1 MLLDYYTGEPI
12 LNIGQNYVVEFDIKQ
27 NKIISEASTLHTYKT
42 VRAILPNK
50 EEIYFIGFEEALK
63 SGFVYLNNY
72 NAVFHPDVK
81 EITLNQENSYNTF
94 KYSKNE
100 KNSVIITNTYRISEG
115 LKYTFGVEL
124 ETASGFIPDFIA
136 WKYNMDCIRDGSI
149 TGGEYVTGILQGDLG
164 FTELSRITKLL
175 NKSCTI
181 DHKCGVHVHIGG
193 INNNK
198 LFTVAAYK
206 LGLLLQDE
214 IFSMLP
220 HSRLNTRNTY
230 YSSNNRN
237 SACDKLKSLEILE
250 IPYKQTNYLFDV
262 YIDECYN
269 KIFKWLSDNRTEKPN
284 NKINKRFSHPS
295 GKYPNSRYVWLN
307 LIPLNFNKKQ
317 EGNSLSNSNKND
329 LSKIKKSQTLE
340 FRNHSASLNYKKIK
354 NWILICMA
362 FVNYVE
368 NRPLDILNSQEIRLI
383 DILSFSYKDNLEH
396 LLEYIEKR
404 KNKFA
409 TKNVEENWKI
419 EDQEYQEEII
429 YPEIFDNSKLNIV
442 KYK

>member
-1 MLLDYYTGEPI
+1 MLLDYYTNEPI
-12 LNIGQNYVVEFDIKQ
+12 TSIGTKYVVNYDIKE
-27 NKIISEASTLHTYKT
+27 NKIISEACTLHTYKT
-42 VRAILPNK
+42 VKAILPD
-50 EEIYFIGFEEALK
+50 ETEIYFIGFDEAIK
-63 SGFVYLNNY
+63 SGFIYKSNY
-72 NAVFHPDVK
+72 DFVIHPDLK
-81 EITLNQENSYNTF
+81 EKSLKPKESYNTF
-94 KYSKNE
+94 KFSNNQKNKRE
-100 KNSVIITNTYRISEG
+100 INTFKISEG

-149 TGGEYVTGILQGDLG
+149 TGGEYVTGILKGDLG
-164 FTELSRITKLL
+164 FIELSRITKLL

-220 HSRLNTRNTY
+220 SSRLNTRNTY
-230 YSSNNRN
+230 YSNNNRK
-237 SACDKLKSLEILE
+237 SACDKLKPFEILE
-250 IPYKQTNYLFDV
+250 IPFNKTNYLFDIYV
-262 YIDECYN
+262 DECYN
-269 KIFKWLSDNRTEKPN
+269 QIFSWLSDGRVEKPN
-284 NKINKRFSHPS
+284 NRVNKRSTHPS

-307 LIPLNFNKKQ
+307 FVPLNFNKKDT
-317 EGNSLSNSNKND
+317 ELLSIKSDELLINN
-329 LSKIKKSQTLE
+329 IKKSQTLE

-362 FVNYVE
+362 FVNYAE
-368 NRPLDILNSQEIRLI
+368 NRPLNILNSDKITLY
-383 DILSFSYKDNLEH
+383 DILSFSYNDNLEY

-404 KNKFA
+404 KSKFA
-409 TKNVEENWKI
+409 VKDVEENWRI
-419 EDQEYQEEII
+419 EDEDYVEEKIYNEYPDDCKI
-429 YPEIFDNSKLNIV
+429 KIV
-442 KYK
+442 NYK